1 MKEIA
6 IYGKGGIGKST
17 ISANLSAAM
26 AESGKKILQVG
37 CDPKHDSTRLLLHC
51 QEMTT
56 VLDYLKITA
65 PDKCCLE
72 DVVYEGL
79 YGIHCVE
86 AGGPEPGV
94 GCAGRGILTTFEL
107 LDRLGIRE
115 RSYDRILYDVLGDVV
130 CGGFAVPMR
139 REYADQVYI
148 VTSGEYM
155 SIYAANNILR
165 GLKNYDYEK
174 YRAGGIIFNARNIGE
189 ESERVRRFAEAV
201 GLPIVAELPR
211 SDLFAKSERA
221 GCCLMEQYPESEPA
235 ELFKKLSEVLLN
247 QKDFY
252 SASPLEDDVLE
263 CVVLEKKLL
272 EKPRKIK
279 KAVFEEHSSDQPK
292 QFFSKNLISREAL
305 HGCAFSGAMGIAV
318 MVEDAVCLAH
328 GPKSCAHI
336 TYQSISSIGRK
347 TLLERGI
354 VLPMQVAPP
363 IVSSEMSEGIMVFGG
378 LEELKDKIGI
388 LKKDKPKIIFVLTTC
403 PSGIIG
409 EDIDMVKSLEDED
422 TRIIPIKTDGNLT
435 GDYLQGIIEAYVS
448 IGRNLIDPFVKKET
462 DTVNLI
468 AEKMVAYVTPE
479 NYQSIKTLL
488 DALGIGI
495 NCRFLYETR
504 AEDIQNLMKGSL
516 NLLAYEDYMGR
527 TIRDFLTDEYKA
539 KFLDVPFPVGME
551 ETAEWLR
558 KVGAFFGKEWM
569 TPGIIRQYEEQ
580 YQQEIAMLKPFLK
593 GKKLMVVTYNHN
605 IEWILKTAVDLEMN
619 IQKVGVLD
627 FSQDNTFKT
636 RYEEQVDELTLSYDQ
651 EMRRKDIERLKPDLL
666 LANYIST
673 ELDGAVNTDTI
684 PLCPEV
690 GFMSGIKMARRWCDI
705 FKLNLKEGW
714 KKDEDL
720 YRKYF
725 A

>member
-1 MKEIA
+1 M
-6 IYGKGGIGKST
+6 
-17 ISANLSAAM
+17 
-26 AESGKKILQVG
+26 
-37 CDPKHDSTRLLLHC
+37 
-51 QEMTT
+51 
-56 VLDYLKITA
+56 
-65 PDKCCLE
+65 
-72 DVVYEGL
+72 
-79 YGIHCVE
+79 
-86 AGGPEPGV
+86 
-94 GCAGRGILTTFEL
+94 
-107 LDRLGIRE
+107 
-115 RSYDRILYDVLGDVV
+115 
-130 CGGFAVPMR
+130 
-139 REYADQVYI
+139 
-148 VTSGEYM
+148 
-155 SIYAANNILR
+155 
-165 GLKNYDYEK
+165 
-174 YRAGGIIFNARNIGE
+174 
-189 ESERVRRFAEAV
+189 
-201 GLPIVAELPR
+201 
-211 SDLFAKSERA
+211 
-221 GCCLMEQYPESEPA
+221 
-235 ELFKKLSEVLLN
+235 
-247 QKDFY
+247 
-252 SASPLEDDVLE
+252 
-263 CVVLEKKLL
+263 
-272 EKPRKIK
+272 
-279 KAVFEEHSSDQPK
+279 
-292 QFFSKNLISREAL
+292 
-305 HGCAFSGAMGIAV
+305 

-409 EDIDMVKSLEDED
+409 EDVDMVKSLEDED

-448 IGRNLIDPFVKKET
+448 IGRNLIDPSVKKEA

-516 NLLAYEDYMGR
+516 NLLAYKDYMGR

-569 TPGIIRQYEEQ
+569 TPGIISQYEEQ

-636 RYEEQVDELTLSYDQ
+636 RYEEQVDELTMSYDQ
-651 EMRRKDIERLKPDLL
+651 EMRRQDIERLKPDLL

-673 ELDGAVNTDTI
+673 DLDDAVNTDTI

-714 KKDEDL
+714 KKDEEL

>member
-1 MKEIA
+1 
-6 IYGKGGIGKST
+6 
-17 ISANLSAAM
+17 
-26 AESGKKILQVG
+26 
-37 CDPKHDSTRLLLHC
+37 
-51 QEMTT
+51 
-56 VLDYLKITA
+56 
-65 PDKCCLE
+65 
-72 DVVYEGL
+72 
-79 YGIHCVE
+79 
-86 AGGPEPGV
+86 
-94 GCAGRGILTTFEL
+94 
-107 LDRLGIRE
+107 
-115 RSYDRILYDVLGDVV
+115 
-130 CGGFAVPMR
+130 
-139 REYADQVYI
+139 
-148 VTSGEYM
+148 
-155 SIYAANNILR
+155 
-165 GLKNYDYEK
+165 
-174 YRAGGIIFNARNIGE
+174 
-189 ESERVRRFAEAV
+189 
-201 GLPIVAELPR
+201 
-211 SDLFAKSERA
+211 
-221 GCCLMEQYPESEPA
+221 
-235 ELFKKLSEVLLN
+235 
-247 QKDFY
+247 
-252 SASPLEDDVLE
+252 
-263 CVVLEKKLL
+263 
-272 EKPRKIK
+272 
-279 KAVFEEHSSDQPK
+279 
-292 QFFSKNLISREAL
+292 
-305 HGCAFSGAMGIAV
+305 MGIAV

-409 EDIDMVKSLEDED
+409 EDVDMVKSLEDEY

-448 IGRNLIDPFVKKET
+448 IGRNLIDPSVKKEV

-569 TPGIIRQYEEQ
+569 TPGIISQYEEQ

-619 IQKVGVLD
+619 IQKLGVLD

-636 RYEEQVDELTLSYDQ
+636 RYEEQVDELTMSYDQ
-651 EMRRKDIERLKPDLL
+651 EMRRQDIERLKPDLL

-714 KKDEDL
+714 KKDEEL

-725 A
+725 T